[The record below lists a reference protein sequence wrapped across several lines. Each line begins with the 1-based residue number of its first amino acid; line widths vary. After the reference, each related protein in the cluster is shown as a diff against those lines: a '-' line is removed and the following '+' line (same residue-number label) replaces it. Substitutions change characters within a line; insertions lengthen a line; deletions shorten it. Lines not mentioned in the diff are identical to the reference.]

1 MLLLKKIKH
10 RYIFTL
16 LIGIG
21 VSCGSEGDFQFD
33 DLNISK
39 GGSMSQFYIEQ
50 NFLYVIEET
59 TLSIFDIIN
68 STPVL
73 IANLDIRS
81 QAETIAKLNSTLLIG
96 TTTGVL
102 FYDVSNPESPF
113 KISEYVHITSC
124 DPVVSDGQ
132 YAFIT
137 LRSGRNCGEADNV
150 LEIIDISD
158 LKNPVLVSSY
168 PMVSPYGLAL
178 MGTNLFVGESY
189 NGMSWFDVSDV
200 SNIILLKAYSEIM
213 AIDFIVNGNDLTITT
228 KNSLLQM
235 KLTDTNELVKLSEM
249 IYAEN

>member
-10 RYIFTL
+10 VFIFTL
-16 LIGIG
+16 LIALG

-33 DLNISK
+33 DINVSK

-68 STPVL
+68 DTPSI
-73 IANLDIRS
+73 IAKVDIRM
-81 QAETIAKLNSTLLIG
+81 QGETIAKLNNTLLIG

-102 FYDVSNPESPF
+102 FYDVSNPEVPEQ
-113 KISEYVHITSC
+113 ISEYVHITSC

-137 LRSGRNCGEADNV
+137 LRSGRNCGVADDV

-168 PMVSPYGLAL
+168 SMVSPYGLAL
-178 MGTNLFVGESY
+178 MGTNLFVGELY

-200 SNIILLKAYSEIM
+200 TNIVLLKSYSEIM
-213 AIDFIVNGNDLTITT
+213 AIDFIVNGSDLTITT

-235 KLTDTNELVKLSEM
+235 QLTETNELVKLSEM
-249 IYAEN
+249 VYAEN